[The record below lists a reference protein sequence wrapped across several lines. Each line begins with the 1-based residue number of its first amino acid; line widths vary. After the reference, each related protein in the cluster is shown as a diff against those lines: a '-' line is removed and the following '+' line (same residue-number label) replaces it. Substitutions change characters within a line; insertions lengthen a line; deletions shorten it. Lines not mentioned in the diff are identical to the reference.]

1 MDEKYEQEQ
10 VIRHFVQGNNVFVSH
25 PTGSGKSLCYSLLL
39 GAFDEKYEQEQVIRH
54 FVQGN
59 NVFVSHPTGSGKS
72 LCYSLLLGAF
82 DEMHRSQEWSIVIV
96 VSPLVALMKD
106 QVRAITERNV
116 KSVFVG
122 DVDDEVEVC
131 EGKYL
136 LVFIS
141 LESLLMDPMW

>member
-25 PTGSGKSLCYSLLL
+25 PIGSGKSLCYSLLL
-39 GAFDEKYEQEQVIRH
+39 GV
-54 FVQGN
+54 
-59 NVFVSHPTGSGKS
+59 
-72 LCYSLLLGAF
+72 F
-82 DEMHRSQEWSIVIV
+82 DEMRYSQEWSIVIV

-116 KSVFVG
+116 QSVFVG
-122 DVDDEVEVC
+122 DVDDEEEVC

-141 LESLLMDPMW
+141 LESLLMDPTWRNMLLSPIYQENLVALVIDEAHCVNKW